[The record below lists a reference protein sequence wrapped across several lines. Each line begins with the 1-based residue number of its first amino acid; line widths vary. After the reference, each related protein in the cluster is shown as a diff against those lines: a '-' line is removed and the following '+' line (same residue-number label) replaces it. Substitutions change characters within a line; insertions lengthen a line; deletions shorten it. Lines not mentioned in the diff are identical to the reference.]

1 MNSYL
6 RFFAQRRE
14 KVQSRSQAAR
24 WQGRGLNP
32 DPLDLIERDF
42 IRRAVVELR
51 RARAFMRGDGLR
63 ALDCAAIKE
72 IRRDARRPE
81 GMAVRRRAQLRV
93 TAAPLNH
100 PEHIDPA
107 HPASAEAALF
117 RHPPPQRLAFL
128 VYDARRVNIRIEIFP
143 RFVVRRHLVMLAASE
158 AP

>member
-1 MNSYL
+1 MEQKIRLCGSSLCGFNS
-6 RFFAQRRE
+6 RRIASVQFAASA
-14 KVQSRSQAAR
+14 KL
-24 WQGRGLNP
+24 GLP
-32 DPLDLIERDF
+32 
-42 IRRAVVELR
+42 
-51 RARAFMRGDGLR
+51 
-63 ALDCAAIKE
+63 
-72 IRRDARRPE
+72 
-81 GMAVRRRAQLRV
+81 
-93 TAAPLNH
+93 AAPLNH